1 MLGEL
6 FCRSDGRLVKLFIIS
21 TLLHKSLN
29 NDMARCSDFKLYTLN
44 ILSSDYFSA
53 LKLYQ
58 KLENI

>member
-1 MLGEL
+1 M
-6 FCRSDGRLVKLFIIS
+6 FVNVV
-21 TLLHKSLN
+21 N

-58 KLENI
+58 KFENIWEMLWYNFNNDWYIVS